1 MAYCEYACFRT
12 LHLLIL
18 YFSFQFTYFS
28 SSSSSFIVAFTRRNT
43 VRLRLRLRSGRAMIH
58 SAEISMPFASD
69 PRQVFEADCP
79 WRPTGLARAQLEIG
93 KKKNNNMSRCSGTPV
108 PCSKHDMFFNSTHP
122 RGSFWAVRRSA

>member
-1 MAYCEYACFRT
+1 MLVFRT

-18 YFSFQFTYFS
+18 YFSFQFTSF

-58 SAEISMPFASD
+58 SAEISVPFASD

-93 KKKNNNMSRCSGTPV
+93 KEEEKITI
-108 PCSKHDMFFNSTHP
+108 
-122 RGSFWAVRRSA
+122 